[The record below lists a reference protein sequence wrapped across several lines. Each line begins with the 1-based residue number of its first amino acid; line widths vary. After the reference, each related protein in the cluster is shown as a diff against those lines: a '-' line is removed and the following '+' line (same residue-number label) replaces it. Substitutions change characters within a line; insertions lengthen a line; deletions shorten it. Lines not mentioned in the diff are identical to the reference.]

1 MCFAKNISFKARNIN
16 TIQNYM
22 VKTSKNFSQTV
33 NIIIVDWEKY
43 GFIMRQ
49 FKKQQELEKFEKEK
63 IVNPMNDW
71 EKAKIVNPM
80 NEKSKAD
87 MRTKKVKA

>member
-33 NIIIVDWEKY
+33 NMIIEEWDKY

-49 FKKQQELEKFEKEK
+49 FQKQQELEKL
-63 IVNPMNDW
+63 

-80 NEKSKAD
+80 NAWNEVIRKNDEIQKKD

>member
-1 MCFAKNISFKARNIN
+1 
-16 TIQNYM
+16 
-22 VKTSKNFSQTV
+22 
-33 NIIIVDWEKY
+33 
-43 GFIMRQ
+43 MRQ
-49 FKKQQELEKFEKEK
+49 FQKQQELEKLEKAK